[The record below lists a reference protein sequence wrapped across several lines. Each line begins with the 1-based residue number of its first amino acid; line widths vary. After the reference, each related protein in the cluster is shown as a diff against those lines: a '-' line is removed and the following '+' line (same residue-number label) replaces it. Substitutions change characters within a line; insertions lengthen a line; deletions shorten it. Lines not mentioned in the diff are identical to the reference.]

1 MMYFKRLA
9 SFHGAVRGAGLAL
22 LMVVTMTGP
31 AQARDACSSPLPNT
45 LSQDTIQ
52 KLSQFCF
59 KKALTIPPLTL
70 SGQRAENDKVQRE
83 MTELQLSRYDVT
95 IEEGEIAGVPVKIF
109 TPASGVTRDDQVL
122 LNFHGG
128 GFLVDSGSNS
138 ENIPIAAL
146 TGRKVITALYRLS
159 PEVAFPAA
167 VDDAEAVYRELL
179 TEYDPGNIVVYGT
192 SAGGI
197 LSSELMVRLH
207 KVGLPMPRAMGF
219 FAALADFSRV
229 GDSMSVTGGQI
240 DSWGLSQAMSG
251 YIGGTPTTDPE
262 LSPIFADISYF
273 PPTLAI
279 AGTRD
284 ELSSGTQ
291 LFHRALVHAGVDS
304 NLVMFEAMPHAH
316 WAYLDLE
323 ESTEAF
329 QLMADFFVGKLEE

>member
-1 MMYFKRLA
+1 MIDFKTLVSPR
-9 SFHGAVRGAGLAL
+9 GGIRGAGLAL
-22 LMVVTMTGP
+22 LMVITMTGQ
-31 AQARDACSSPLPNT
+31 AQARDACTSPLPNT

-52 KLSQFCF
+52 KLNQFCF

-95 IEEGEIAGVPVKIF
+95 IEESTIAGVPVKIF
-109 TPASGVTRDDQVL
+109 TPTSGVTRDDQVL

-167 VDDAEAVYRELL
+167 VDDAEAVYGQLL
-179 TEYDPGNIVVYGT
+179 LQYQAKDIVVYGT

-197 LSSELMVRLH
+197 LSSQLMVRLH
-207 KVGLPMPRAMGF
+207 KDGLPLPRAMGF

-229 GDSMSVTGGQI
+229 GDSMSVTGSQI
-240 DSWGLSQAMSG
+240 DSWGLAQAMPG
-251 YIGGTPTTDPE
+251 YIGWTPTTDPE
-262 LSPIFADISYF
+262 LSPIYGDLSYF
-273 PPTLAI
+273 PPTLTI
-279 AGTRD
+279 ACTRD

-291 LFHRALVHAGVDS
+291 LFHRALVNAGVDS

-329 QLMADFFVGKLEE
+329 RLMANYFVRKLEE